1 MEMQQLLISKATEA
15 ISALWFNQLEIIH
28 KSTGIEMQVLINC
41 LNMQVNVEPARE
53 PEKKK
58 RAPAKKKEASPAETK
73 TSTKTSEEEET
84 DSDPNTN
91 AALPEKKKRAPAKKK
106 ETPAEAKPDSDPD
119 SDPALPEKKK
129 RAPAKKKETPTDGE
143 KEEVPPTDDTAKKE
157 AEALEKKAMKE
168 AEALE
173 KKAMKEAEALEKKAK
188 KEAEALE
195 KKAKKE
201 AEALEKKAKKEAE
214 ALEKKAKEQAKEQ
227 AKEEKG
233 EDEKKKAAPKKKKE
247 QAKEEKGEDEKKK
260 KAAPKAEDK
269 KKKGKQVVAAAPLL
283 IPKFGANEQVRYVR
297 PNGKTVDVIIEYAIQ
312 QEDYVEYRLQVVGKN
327 ETILSREESLFELEE
342 RVADPDSSDDD
353 ADTVKMADSPQSSP
367 SKPGEEVDI
376 NGTLY
381 VIDENKVAYL
391 KSSNKMAGKYD
402 RVRHTIC
409 QMQPEEDIYSEH
421 SDEDELPVSDLSDS
435 ESGYESN

>member
-106 ETPAEAKPDSDPD
+106 ETPPAETKTSEENPDS
-119 SDPALPEKKK
+119 ALPEKKK
-129 RAPAKKKETPTDGE
+129 RAPAKKKEAPADGE
-143 KEEVPPTDDTAKKE
+143 KEEAPLTDDKAKKE
-157 AEALEKKAMKE
+157 AEALEKKAKKE

-173 KKAMKEAEALEKKAK
+173 KKAKKEQSEKEALEKKAK

-201 AEALEKKAKKEAE
+201 AEALEKKAKKEQSEKE
-214 ALEKKAKEQAKEQ
+214 ALEKKAN
-227 AKEEKG
+227 EE
-233 EDEKKKAAPKKKKE
+233 
-247 QAKEEKGEDEKKK
+247 AKEEKGEDEKKK

-269 KKKGKQVVAAAPLL
+269 KKKGKQVVAAVAAAPLL
-283 IPKFGANEQVRYVR
+283 MPKFGANEQVRYVR

-342 RVADPDSSDDD
+342 KVADPDSSDDD

>member
-58 RAPAKKKEASPAETK
+58 RAPAKKKEAPPAEAK

-106 ETPAEAKPDSDPD
+106 ETPPAETKTSEENPDS
-119 SDPALPEKKK
+119 ALPEKKK
-129 RAPAKKKETPTDGE
+129 RAPAKKKEAPADGE
-143 KEEVPPTDDTAKKE
+143 KEEAPLTDD
-157 AEALEKKAMKE
+157 
-168 AEALE
+168 
-173 KKAMKEAEALEKKAK
+173 KAK

-201 AEALEKKAKKEAE
+201 AEALEKKAKKEQSEKEALEKKAKKEAE
-214 ALEKKAKEQAKEQ
+214 ALEKKAKKEQ
-227 AKEEKG
+227 SEKEALEKKANEEAKEEKG
-233 EDEKKKAAPKKKKE
+233 EDEKKKAP
-247 QAKEEKGEDEKKK
+247 K

-283 IPKFGANEQVRYVR
+283 MPKFGANEQVRYVR